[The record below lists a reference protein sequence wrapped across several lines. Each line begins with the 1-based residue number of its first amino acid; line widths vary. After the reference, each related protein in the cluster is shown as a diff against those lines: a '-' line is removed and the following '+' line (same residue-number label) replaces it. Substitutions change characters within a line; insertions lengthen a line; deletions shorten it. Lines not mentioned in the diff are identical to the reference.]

1 MIAYNLRLMPSF
13 DAVILLREYGDEA
26 LVRDL
31 ARLLVDT
38 TPQQIDAVQSAVAAN
53 DGAALR
59 AAAHKLRG
67 SIVPFGVPAAV
78 EAARR
83 LESMGTIG
91 DFDGADA
98 LSRELV
104 ASVKSLRESAKAW
117 LDAEAPS

>member
-1 MIAYNLRLMPSF
+1 MPPF

-38 TPQQIDAVQSAVAAN
+38 TPQQIDAVRSAVAAN

-59 AAAHKLRG
+59 VAAHRLRG
-67 SIVPFGVPAAV
+67 SIVPFGVPDAV

-83 LESMGTIG
+83 LESMGTAG
-91 DFDGADA
+91 DFAGADA

-104 ASVKSLRESAKAW
+104 ASVESLRESAKAW
-117 LDAEAPS
+117 LDGDAPS

>member
-1 MIAYNLRLMPSF
+1 MPTF
-13 DAVILLREYGDEA
+13 DAAILLREYGDEK

-38 TPQQIDAVQSAVAAN
+38 TPEQIGAVQSAVEAS

-67 SIVPFGVPAAV
+67 SIVPFGVPDAV
-78 EAARR
+78 EAARK
-83 LESMGTIG
+83 LESMGTAG
-91 DFDGADA
+91 DFAGADA

-104 ASVKSLRESAKAW
+104 ASVESLRASAKAW
-117 LDAEAPS
+117 LDGDASS